1 MDQTIRTVLVAI
13 GTIVAGAILLLG
25 GMYIGRSSWG
35 MPSVWPGRM
44 ISGNDASSPGRFHD
58 QMGAYWQI
66 DRDNHCYG
74 YGMMGSYGMMGG
86 GMMSRGM
93 MGGLGVSGLVD
104 VDPLSV
110 TDTQAAV
117 REYLAGLNNADLE
130 IGEVM
135 VFDNHAY
142 AQIVEASSGIGAMEV
157 LINPV
162 TKAVYPEHGPNMMWN
177 LKYSPMSDDGMI
189 SMMGGY
195 DQNGRGM
202 MGGFSGSQP
211 PEGVSADMPV
221 SPDQAV
227 AAAQAYLD
235 AYLPGAEADEHADPF
250 YGYYTLHVLRG
261 GEVVGML
268 SVNGFTRQVF
278 PHTWHGDFVEMAEGD
293 HG

>member
-1 MDQTIRTVLVAI
+1 MNQTIRTGLFII
-13 GTIVAGAILLLG
+13 GAIVAGAILLLG
-25 GMYIGRSSWG
+25 GMYIGRASLG
-35 MPSVWPGRM
+35 MPGFWPGSM
-44 ISGNDASSPGRFHD
+44 MGGNYTFSLGQFND
-58 QMGAYWQI
+58 QMGP
-66 DRDNHCYG
+66 
-74 YGMMGSYGMMGG
+74 GMMGSGRMSSGMMGG
-86 GMMSRGM
+86 PGS
-93 MGGLGVSGLVD
+93 SGLANVE
-104 VDPLSV
+104 PLSV
-110 TDTQAAV
+110 TDAQQAV
-117 REYLAGLNNADLE
+117 QEYLAGLGDADLE
-130 IGEVM
+130 VGEVM

-157 LINPV
+157 LIDPV